1 MATMT
6 TASPGV
12 DMTLVVKT
20 STGKHFQLVVSR
32 AASVLEFKEKCQ
44 EPAEVPANEQR
55 LIYKGRALQDGDL
68 LTEYDVTDQC
78 TIHLLRAPPRQPQ
91 APPQQPQLAANGLLA
106 GGLGGMQLPSDPA
119 SLQRRLMSDPE
130 LTARILDSPFT
141 RSLLD
146 DPNLLRQM
154 VNANPQLRR
163 AMDANPQLRH
173 ALQDPNL
180 LREAVEVARNP
191 ARAREA
197 MRHQDLALSQLENH
211 PEGFNALRRMYS
223 EVQEPLMEGFEG
235 MAVSSGGASAAPVN
249 ADPDAPLPNPWAPA
263 PQQAPPALPGPMPFD
278 PQLMAQLMGG
288 QGGGVPDM
296 FDVLRGG
303 VAPPRPNPARPPPP
317 AENPWAH
324 LDGDGGAGDD
334 DDDIYG

>member
-1 MATMT
+1 
-6 TASPGV
+6 
-12 DMTLVVKT
+12 MTLVVKT

-68 LTEYDVTDQC
+68 LTEYDVEDKC

-106 GGLGGMQLPSDPA
+106 GGLNGMQLPSDPA

-235 MAVSSGGASAAPVN
+235 MAVSGGGATAPSAP
-249 ADPDAPLPNPWAPA
+249 ADPDAPLPNPWAAPQ
-263 PQQAPPALPGPMPFD
+263 PQQAPPSDLPLPGPMPFD

-288 QGGGVPDM
+288 GQGGGGGGPLFDM

-303 VAPPRPNPARPPPP
+303 VAPPRSNPARPPPP

>member
-1 MATMT
+1 
-6 TASPGV
+6 
-12 DMTLVVKT
+12 
-20 STGKHFQLVVSR
+20 
-32 AASVLEFKEKCQ
+32 
-44 EPAEVPANEQR
+44 
-55 LIYKGRALQDGDL
+55 
-68 LTEYDVTDQC
+68 
-78 TIHLLRAPPRQPQ
+78 
-91 APPQQPQLAANGLLA
+91 
-106 GGLGGMQLPSDPA
+106 
-119 SLQRRLMSDPE
+119 
-130 LTARILDSPFT
+130 
-141 RSLLD
+141 
-146 DPNLLRQM
+146 
-154 VNANPQLRR
+154 
-163 AMDANPQLRH
+163 MDANPQLRH

-223 EVQEPLMEGFEG
+223 EVQEPLMEGLEG
-235 MAVSSGGASAAPVN
+235 MAASSGGASAPSAP
-249 ADPDAPLPNPWAPA
+249 ADPDAPLPNPWAAPA
-263 PQQAPPALPGPMPFD
+263 PQQPSDLPLPGPMPFD

-288 QGGGVPDM
+288 GQGGGGGGPLFDM

-324 LDGDGGAGDD
+324 LDGDGGGGDD

>member
-106 GGLGGMQLPSDPA
+106 GGLHGMQLPSDPA

-235 MAVSSGGASAAPVN
+235 MAVSGGGATAPSAPADPVVSTPSHTTSCSALERLRLADRIAAPIARREQAAN
-249 ADPDAPLPNPWAPA
+249 ASP
-263 PQQAPPALPGPMPFD
+263 
-278 PQLMAQLMGG
+278 
-288 QGGGVPDM
+288 
-296 FDVLRGG
+296 
-303 VAPPRPNPARPPPP
+303 
-317 AENPWAH
+317 
-324 LDGDGGAGDD
+324 
-334 DDDIYG
+334 

>member
-1 MATMT
+1 MT

-32 AASVLEFKEKCQ
+32 AASVLEFKEKCVS
-44 EPAEVPANEQR
+44 PSEVPANEQR

-68 LTEYDVTDQC
+68 LTEYDVEDQC

-106 GGLGGMQLPSDPA
+106 GGLNGMQLPSDPA

-235 MAVSSGGASAAPVN
+235 MAVSSGGATAAPVN

-288 QGGGVPDM
+288 QGGVPDM

-324 LDGDGGAGDD
+324 LDGDGGGGGD

>member
-1 MATMT
+1 M
-6 TASPGV
+6 P
-12 DMTLVVKT
+12 
-20 STGKHFQLVVSR
+20 
-32 AASVLEFKEKCQ
+32 AA
-44 EPAEVPANEQR
+44 EQR

-68 LTEYDVTDQC
+68 LNGVRRHRSMYHTLTEGATATAASASTTTAVSREWS
-78 TIHLLRAPPRQPQ
+78 ISGRAPRH
-91 APPQQPQLAANGLLA
+91 AAA
-106 GGLGGMQLPSDPA
+106 LGPA

-235 MAVSSGGASAAPVN
+235 MAVSSGGATAPSAP

-263 PQQAPPALPGPMPFD
+263 TTTGAFRFAAARADALRPAAHGPTWAAVRAAAGAARLF
-278 PQLMAQLMGG
+278 
-288 QGGGVPDM
+288 DM
-296 FDVLRGG
+296 FDVARGG
-303 VAPPRPNPARPPPP
+303 VAPPRPTPRAAAARSVR
-317 AENPWAH
+317 AH

-334 DDDIYG
+334 DDDITGATCEY